1 MSDLV
6 VAKRYAKALHASAEE
21 NGSVEQTGE
30 QLRAVLDVY
39 NQEPDLRVIMTH
51 PGIAADAKLDL
62 IKRAFGD
69 GLSELVIS
77 TLKLLIERG
86 RFPVLPAMYQAYTAI
101 ADERSGRARAIVY
114 SAYELSEADSQ
125 AIAAQFSRLTGKTI
139 AVENVIDKS
148 LIGGIRVRIGDR
160 LYEGSVAGKLE
171 QLRKQL
177 KQNA

>member
-1 MSDLV
+1 
-6 VAKRYAKALHASAEE
+6 
-21 NGSVEQTGE
+21 
-30 QLRAVLDVY
+30 
-39 NQEPDLRVIMTH
+39 
-51 PGIAADAKLDL
+51 L

>member
-21 NGSVEQTGE
+21 SGSVEQTGE
-30 QLRAVLDVY
+30 QLQSVVDVY
-39 NQEPDLRVIMTH
+39 NQEQDLRVIMSH
-51 PGIAADAKLDL
+51 PGISADAKLDL
-62 IKRAFGD
+62 IKQAFGD
-69 GLSELVIS
+69 RLSDLVIS

-86 RFPVLPAMYQAYTAI
+86 RFSVLPAMCKAYMDI

-114 SAYELSEADSQ
+114 SAYELSEADNQ
-125 AIAAQFSRLTGKTI
+125 AIAAQFGKLTGKTI
-139 AVENVIDKS
+139 AVENIIDKS

>member
-21 NGSVEQTGE
+21 SGSVEQTGE

-39 NQEPDLRVIMTH
+39 NQEPDLRVIMSH

-86 RFPVLPAMYQAYTAI
+86 RFSVLPALYQAYTAI

-114 SAYELSEADSQ
+114 SAYELSEADNQ
-125 AIAAQFSRLTGKTI
+125 AIAAQFGKLTGKTI
-139 AVENVIDKS
+139 TVENVVDKS